1 MFKNLLVPTT
11 GGPTDAAVFATA
23 RLAAQAFGGHLEFLH
38 VRVDTTEVL
47 MSMTAGGVGGGDA
60 VQSVIDRMEAEAEAN
75 AAAARQAAADSL
87 AAAGIPLRDTP
98 DGAGPSAQI
107 SQESGSQSAWVAQYG
122 RFADLVV
129 MGRGGPDD
137 GAAETLEAALMDTG
151 KPLLIA
157 PAAAP
162 ASLGRRI
169 VIAWKDTPEA
179 ARAVSCAL
187 PFIGQADQ
195 VTIVTVIDDAD
206 AKDESGSRLLRALR
220 WHNKAVEVRTLL
232 RGGASAVDVLHRE
245 AESLGADLLV
255 MGGYSHSR
263 LREVVFG
270 GFTRRTLG
278 SATIPVLMAH

>member
-11 GGPTDAAVFATA
+11 GGPTDAAVLATA
-23 RLAAQAFGGHLEFLH
+23 RLAAQAFAAHLEFLH

-75 AAAARQAAADSL
+75 AAAARQAVADGL
-87 AAAGIPLRDTP
+87 AAAGIPLQDMP

-107 SQESGSQSAWVAQYG
+107 SQETGSQSAWVAQYG
-122 RFADLVV
+122 RFADLIV

-157 PAAAP
+157 PSAPP

-187 PFIGQADQ
+187 PFIGQAEQ
-195 VTIVTVIDDAD
+195 VTIVTVLDDAD
-206 AKDESGSRLLRALR
+206 AKDESGGRLLRALR
-220 WHNKAVEVRTLL
+220 WHNKAVQVRALL
-232 RGGASAVDVLHRE
+232 RGNASAVEVLHRE
-245 AESLGADLLV
+245 AEALGADLLV

-270 GFTRRTLG
+270 GFTRSTLG
-278 SATIPVLMAH
+278 NASIPVLMAH

>member
-11 GGPTDAAVFATA
+11 GGPSDAAVFATA
-23 RLAAQAFGGHLEFLH
+23 RLAAQAFAAHLEFLH

-60 VQSVIDRMEAEAEAN
+60 VQSVIDRMEAEAEAA
-75 AAAARQAAADSL
+75 AAAARQAVSDGL
-87 AAAGIPLRDTP
+87 AAAAIPLRDAP

-107 SQESGSQSAWVAQYG
+107 SQETGSQSAWVAQYG

-129 MGRGGPDD
+129 MGRGGPED

-162 ASLGRRI
+162 ASLGTRI

-187 PFIGQADQ
+187 PFIARAEQ
-195 VTIVTVIDDAD
+195 VTIVTVLDDAD

-220 WHNKAVEVRTLL
+220 WHNRAVEVRTLL
-232 RGGASAVDVLHRE
+232 RGGASAADVLHGE
-245 AESLGADLLV
+245 AGALGADLLV

-278 SATIPVLMAH
+278 NATIPVLMAH